1 MLRVL
6 QSNKVN
12 EMELISYGVDLIVNK
27 HVYNTEISVELVE
40 LPPVR
45 WKQIRVTDH
54 VSFRGRRFMNRGIL
68 VSERKTQYLVRNKT
82 DVTDV
87 QAGRVGGLKEKSE
100 ENVRLRTPIQGL
112 VRHRQTG
119 RSKKPPSERYLP
131 TETRHLISTVGRSD
145 GGPGVNNEFLSTTK
159 TFYCS

>member
-45 WKQIRVTDH
+45 WK
-54 VSFRGRRFMNRGIL
+54 
-68 VSERKTQYLVRNKT
+68 
-82 DVTDV
+82 
-87 QAGRVGGLKEKSE
+87 
-100 ENVRLRTPIQGL
+100 
-112 VRHRQTG
+112 
-119 RSKKPPSERYLP
+119 
-131 TETRHLISTVGRSD
+131 
-145 GGPGVNNEFLSTTK
+145 
-159 TFYCS
+159 